1 MRLHVGQL
9 DNLPIQL
16 EVIDMNIR
24 NLLTLGLFL
33 FPAVSG
39 KAQSLEI
46 PVSPSAKPYI
56 AQILLQHAPTVQG
69 GPVDPM
75 DPNTVITS
83 VQGKVVRLSLGLD
96 DGFGFPL
103 ALKVT
108 NRSASPPISVEY
120 SYRKAVTISGDGP
133 HLDLIDWKS
142 YQSPWRAAKQI
153 EQGWLLPDM
162 NNEED
167 KFPPFEKKEL
177 IQAVRRATRTHYPSD
192 ARRWLAIARTCS
204 TVNELP
210 CIVTL
215 SHVTVRIFV
224 MLNGKKQE
232 IETLEMD
239 VPMGC

>member
-1 MRLHVGQL
+1 
-9 DNLPIQL
+9 
-16 EVIDMNIR
+16 VIEMNIR

-33 FPAVSG
+33 LLTISG

-46 PVSPSAKPYI
+46 PVPPSARPYV

-69 GPVDPM
+69 GPVDPI

-83 VQGKVVRLSLGLD
+83 VQGKVVRLSLALN

-103 ALKVT
+103 ALKVAT
-108 NRSASPPISVEY
+108 RPASPPVSVEY

-142 YQSPWRAAKQI
+142 YQSPRRVAKQI

-162 NNEED
+162 HNEED
-167 KFPPFEKKEL
+167 TFPTFQKKEL
-177 IQAVRRATRTHYPSD
+177 IEAVRRATRKHYPSD
-192 ARRWLAIARTCS
+192 ARRWVAIARTCS
-204 TVNELP
+204 TVNDLP

-224 MLNGKKQE
+224 TLNGKKQE

-239 VPMGC
+239 VPMGS